1 MDPDIQKKPY
11 CTRKEFLSESG
22 LPLVPNR
29 SKESVGR
36 LPPSF
41 FLLQIINPVTG
52 RTRRKKKEREI
63 QRFRAE
69 ETKIKNHL
77 LRPSIR
83 SHMLQLFF
91 AVAFS
96 AAPLTLYVPPV
107 RSLNLFIETME
118 NFARESSGY
127 TNRALPRLHLAFRRI
142 LSALL
147 RALR

>member
-1 MDPDIQKKPY
+1 
-11 CTRKEFLSESG
+11 
-22 LPLVPNR
+22 
-29 SKESVGR
+29 
-36 LPPSF
+36 
-41 FLLQIINPVTG
+41 
-52 RTRRKKKEREI
+52 
-63 QRFRAE
+63 
-69 ETKIKNHL
+69 
-77 LRPSIR
+77 
-83 SHMLQLFF
+83 MLQLFF